1 MKFYRVKIQL
11 LKVSDSKQDVSI
23 SDSSSDPMTYIQWQ
37 KLCDKYKLY
46 WFILCSIYLKHIQQS
61 IFLSPIKLHF
71 YVYYVK
77 LVM

>member
-37 KLCDKYKLY
+37 K
-46 WFILCSIYLKHIQQS
+46 
-61 IFLSPIKLHF
+61 
-71 YVYYVK
+71 
-77 LVM
+77 